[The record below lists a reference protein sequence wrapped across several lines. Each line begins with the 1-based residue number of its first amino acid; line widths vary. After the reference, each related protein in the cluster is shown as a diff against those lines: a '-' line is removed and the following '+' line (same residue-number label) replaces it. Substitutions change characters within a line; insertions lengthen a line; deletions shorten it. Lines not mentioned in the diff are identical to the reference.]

1 MVTFSAT
8 ADLGQYQRQL
18 RRFPM
23 LQAKEEAQ
31 RAKRWR
37 EYSDQEAAHAL
48 VTSHLRLVVPVARSY
63 RGYGLQISE
72 LVSEGNIG
80 LIQALKGFDPE
91 KGLRFSTYAI
101 WWIRAAIR
109 EYILR
114 SWSLVKIVTTR
125 NERILFFNL
134 RKEKNR
140 VAAPHDGDMHPE
152 QVKLIA
158 ERLDVRKRDVSEM
171 NRRLCGDL
179 SLNVHSRED
188 EHAPEW
194 QDLLQDERPDQE
206 MLVAENDEFERR
218 GRDLRVALTTLGD
231 RGRYVFEMRRLSDE
245 PVSLAALGS
254 KLGISRERVR
264 QIEYRAFENIRSA
277 MKGSSVGQKI
287 TTNGSPPRSI
297 EPQIATY
304 QPDELPQITEMPCI
318 ATLFKKCSSTSR

>member
-1 MVTFSAT
+1 
-8 ADLGQYQRQL
+8 
-18 RRFPM
+18 M

-31 RAKRWR
+31 LAKRWR
-37 EYSDQEAAHAL
+37 EYLDQEAAHAL

-231 RGRYVFEMRRLSDE
+231 RERYVFDMRRLTDE

-304 QPDELPQITEMPCI
+304 QPDELPRIAEMPCI

>member
-1 MVTFSAT
+1 
-8 ADLGQYQRQL
+8 
-18 RRFPM
+18 
-23 LQAKEEAQ
+23 
-31 RAKRWR
+31 
-37 EYSDQEAAHAL
+37 
-48 VTSHLRLVVPVARSY
+48 
-63 RGYGLQISE
+63 
-72 LVSEGNIG
+72 
-80 LIQALKGFDPE
+80 
-91 KGLRFSTYAI
+91 
-101 WWIRAAIR
+101 
-109 EYILR
+109 LR

-231 RGRYVFEMRRLSDE
+231 RERYVFEMRRLSDE

-264 QIEYRAFENIRSA
+264 QIEYRAFGNIRSA

-304 QPDELPQITEMPCI
+304 QPDELPRIAEMPCI